1 MPFENPLLAKLFE
14 GILEGQ
20 SVDFRSDLLPQDEV
34 LKAIGLLPI
43 PLSRRQREAVY
54 RAWTH
59 EVSYIQGPP
68 GTGKSHTI
76 TAIMLAALF
85 LKKRVLLVS
94 HKKPA
99 IDVVYE
105 KLGKFLGAGS
115 VIYASN
121 ESAQRQQMRGELQ
134 QWLARGGTLS
144 SHVELEELWRKRAH
158 HRGKVEQL
166 RQEIEQLETQIKN
179 ALEWERD
186 YYDRQERLARNRKAY
201 LGRFGLD
208 DSRSLELSPAA
219 DSARALA
226 VLGQVEGMLGKDIHV
241 SSGVPRQKV
250 LHLRRFF
257 GACVNQFFAIPS
269 RLPPNLAAVNYLR
282 EHLELT
288 EDFQR
293 AGKSLA
299 RVIPDYLSGARK
311 SLYRKREEIR
321 GQQAELVKIQLAAHV
336 VGNLQETSDEVQKF
350 RGMIHH
356 ANATLIGQK
365 MQGIDFVEVIETFP
379 LWVGQMRHLGEFL
392 PFESKLFDLV
402 VVDEASQVNI
412 AEIIPA
418 FFRGARICV
427 VGDDKQLGL
436 NAAGLFSLNR
446 QFEELIWNR
455 HFASSRVPYTQADQ
469 RQLPNYYSMMDAA
482 TQRMSYTQADQRQLL
497 VSKHSIL
504 DFIRS
509 LGDGKVPQTTLDE
522 HFRSYPQLASFT
534 SDTFYHVDGG
544 LRLMKEVPKN
554 FELECFNCIEAGGE
568 RDAETKIVANE
579 VDELLRWL
587 KKFIRARHCEHDPAF
602 RAHGFTNEHPPTM
615 GVISFLTSQRD
626 AIREKV
632 LEEFSPA
639 EIQLCNL
646 LVGTPEDFQGNER
659 DIIFITLGLDGVS
672 RWGRGHYEDHKRFNV
687 ATSRAI
693 HYTMLIYGGI
703 PSNAKL
709 IKSYLTHFGKS
720 WRTKK
725 ESENNEADS
734 QTTVSRYHWNWNR
747 QLHRELCES
756 EFEHRVADCLEEF
769 VRQNG
774 GPNRI
779 KLFNQVHASREIGV
793 SSCGQ
798 KRLDFVLLNGSNGSC
813 VAVEVDGR
821 DHFTEDGR
829 TYSEA
834 HLERVEILRRAG
846 WQIVHVPYYRW
857 WRNGWLSDHNDPQ
870 FQQVVGQLFSELKIN
885 LGLA

>member
-20 SVDFRSDLLPQDEV
+20 PVDFRNDLLAKDEV
-34 LKAIGLLPI
+34 LKGIDLLPI
-43 PLSRRQREAVY
+43 PLSRRQREAVF
-54 RAWTH
+54 RAWMQ

-76 TAIMLAALF
+76 TAIMLVALF

-105 KLGKFLGAGS
+105 MLRRYLGPGS

-134 QWLARGGTLS
+134 QWIGRCGTLQG
-144 SHVELEELWRKRAH
+144 HAELEQLRRKRAH
-158 HRGKVEQL
+158 HRGEVEQL
-166 RQEIEQLETQIKN
+166 RSQVDQLETQIKN

-186 YYDRQERLARNRKAY
+186 YYHRQERLDRNRKAY
-201 LGRFGLD
+201 FEQFGE
-208 DSRSLELSPAA
+208 RKPGEFKLSKEA
-219 DSARALA
+219 DVARALEVLAA
-226 VLGQVEGMLGKDIHV
+226 VEHFLGEDVYAAGGSV
-241 SSGVPRQKV
+241 SRQKA
-250 LHLRRFF
+250 LHLRRYFV
-257 GACVNQFFAIPS
+257 ACVNQFFADAS
-269 RLPPNLAAVNYLR
+269 RLPPNLAAANYLR

-288 EDFQR
+288 DVFQR
-293 AGKSLA
+293 ADEALA
-299 RVIPDYLSGARK
+299 RVIPEFLAQARK
-311 SLYRKREEIR
+311 TLRRYREDLRT
-321 GQQAELVKIQLAAHV
+321 QQSELAKIQLAAHV
-336 VGNLQETSDEVQKF
+336 MGKLQENDDEVQKF
-350 RGMIHH
+350 RSMIHH
-356 ANATLIGQK
+356 ANPTLTAQK
-365 MQGIDFVEVIETFP
+365 MQTIEFPNLIEALP

-392 PFESKLFDLV
+392 PFEPELFDLV

-418 FFRGARICV
+418 FYRGSRICV

-436 NAAGLFSLNR
+436 SAAGLFTLNR

-455 HFASSRVPYTQADQ
+455 HFADSGVLYSQADQ
-469 RQLPNYYSMMDAA
+469 RS
-482 TQRMSYTQADQRQLL
+482 LL

-534 SDTFYHVDGG
+534 SDEFYKVDGG

-554 FELECFNCIEAGGE
+554 LELECFNCVEVQGM
-568 RDAETKIVANE
+568 RDPDTKIVSNE
-579 VDELLRWL
+579 VDELIRWL
-587 KKFIRARHCEHDPAF
+587 TKLIRARHYEHESAL
-602 RAHGFTNEHPPTM
+602 RAHGFTNERPPTL

-626 AIREKV
+626 VIRERVAEK
-632 LEEFSPA
+632 FSPA
-639 EIQLCNL
+639 EMELCHL
-646 LVGTPEDFQGNER
+646 FVGTPEDFQGNER

-672 RWGRGHYEDHKRFNV
+672 RWGRGHYEDRKRFNV

-693 HYTMLIYGGI
+693 HYTFLIFGGI
-703 PSNAKL
+703 PSNARL
-709 IKSYLTHFGKS
+709 IKSYLTHFGRP
-720 WRTKK
+720 WRTQQ
-725 ESENNEADS
+725 EVQATQPEPGA
-734 QTTVSRYHWNWNR
+734 TVHRYRWDWNR
-747 QLHRELCES
+747 PLHRELCES

-769 VRQNG
+769 VEKH
-774 GPNRI
+774 GPKRI
-779 KLFNQVHASREIGV
+779 RLFNQVQASRELGV

-798 KRLDFVLLNGSNGSC
+798 KRLDFVLLNGGNGAC

-829 TYSEA
+829 SYSEA
-834 HLERVEILRRAG
+834 HLERVEVLRRAG
-846 WQIVHVPYYRW
+846 WEIVHVPYYRW
-857 WRNGWLSDHNDPQ
+857 WHNGWLSDRHDAK
-870 FQQVVGQLFSELKIN
+870 FQTVVNQLFAELKIA
-885 LGLA
+885 LGIP

>member
-1 MPFENPLLAKLFE
+1 MPFKNRLLAKLFE

-20 SVDFRSDLLPQDEV
+20 PVDFRNDLLPHDEV
-34 LKAIGLLPI
+34 LKAIDLLPI
-43 PLSRRQREAVY
+43 PLSRRQREAVFY
-54 RAWTH
+54 AWTR

-105 KLGKFLGAGS
+105 MLRRFVGQGS

-121 ESAQRQQMRGELQ
+121 ESAQRQEMRGELQ
-134 QWLARGGTLS
+134 QWLARCGTL
-144 SHVELEELWRKRAH
+144 HGHAELEELRRKRAH

-166 RQEIEQLETQIKN
+166 RAQVDQLESQIKS
-179 ALEWERD
+179 ALDWERD
-186 YYDRQERLARNRKAY
+186 YYHRQERLDRNRRAY
-201 LGRFGLD
+201 FGQFGD
-208 DSRSLELSPAA
+208 RKPGEFNLSTEA
-219 DSARALA
+219 DVARALN
-226 VLGQVEGMLGKDIHV
+226 VLTDVECLLGQDIHASGGGV
-241 SSGVPRQKV
+241 SRQKA
-250 LHLRRFF
+250 LHLRLFF
-257 GACVNQFFAIPS
+257 AACVKQCFADAS
-269 RLPPNLAAVNYLR
+269 RLPPNLAAANYLR

-293 AGKSLA
+293 ASESLA
-299 RVIPDYLSGARK
+299 RVIPDYLAQARK
-311 SLYRKREEIR
+311 TLRRNREDLR
-321 GQQAELVKIQLAAHV
+321 TQQTELAKIQLATHV
-336 VGNLQETSDEVQKF
+336 VGKLQENGDEVQKF

-356 ANATLIGQK
+356 ANPTLTVQK
-365 MQGIDFVEVIETFP
+365 MQGIDFPELIETFP

-392 PFESKLFDLV
+392 PFESELFDLV

-418 FFRGARICV
+418 FYRGSRICV

-436 NAAGLFSLNR
+436 NAAGLFTLNR

-455 HFASSRVPYTQADQ
+455 HFADSGVRYAQADL
-469 RQLPNYYSMMDAA
+469 RS
-482 TQRMSYTQADQRQLL
+482 LL

-534 SDTFYHVDGG
+534 SDTFYKVDGG

-554 FELECFNCIEAGGE
+554 LELECFNCVEVGGT
-568 RDAETKIVANE
+568 RDAETKIVSNE
-579 VDELLRWL
+579 VDELIRWL
-587 KKFIRARHCEHDPAF
+587 TKLIRARHYEHDPAL
-602 RAHGFTNEHPPTM
+602 RAHGFTNERPPTL

-626 AIREKV
+626 IIRERV
-632 LEEFSPA
+632 VEEFSPA
-639 EIQLCNL
+639 EMQVCHLF
-646 LVGTPEDFQGNER
+646 VGTPEDFQGNER
-659 DIIFITLGLDGVS
+659 DIIFITLGLDGES
-672 RWGRGHYEDHKRFNV
+672 RWGRGHYEDRKRFNV
-687 ATSRAI
+687 ATSRAV
-693 HYTMLIYGGI
+693 HYTFLIYGGI
-703 PSNAKL
+703 PSNARL

-720 WRTKK
+720 WRTRQ
-725 ESENNEADS
+725 ETEAGEAEPK
-734 QTTVSRYHWNWNR
+734 TTVHRYRWDWNR
-747 QLHRELCES
+747 KLHRELCES

-769 VRQNG
+769 VEKHG
-774 GPNRI
+774 GLKRI
-779 KLFNQVHASREIGV
+779 RLFNQVQASRELGV

-798 KRLDFVLLNGSNGSC
+798 KRLDFVLLNGCNGAC

-829 TYSEA
+829 SYSEA

-846 WQIVHVPYYRW
+846 WEIVHVPYYRW
-857 WRNGWLSDHNDPQ
+857 WHNGWLSDRHDPQ
-870 FQQVVGQLFSELKIN
+870 FEVVVNQFFAELRN
-885 LGLA
+885 ALGVV

>member
-20 SVDFRSDLLPQDEV
+20 HVDFRNDLLPRDEV
-34 LKAIGLLPI
+34 LKAIDLLPI
-43 PLSRRQREAVY
+43 PLSRRQREAVF

-105 KLGKFLGAGS
+105 KLGQFLGAGS
-115 VIYASN
+115 AIYASN

-134 QWLARGGTLS
+134 QWLGRCGTLQGRA
-144 SHVELEELWRKRAH
+144 ELEELRRKRAH

-166 RQEIEQLETQIKN
+166 RAEVEQLETQIKN
-179 ALEWERD
+179 ALDWERD
-186 YYDRQERLARNRKAY
+186 YFQRQERLDRNRKAY
-201 LGRFGLD
+201 LGRFVTA
-208 DSRSLELSPAA
+208 DSRSLNLSPVA
-219 DSARALA
+219 DPVRALT
-226 VLGQVEGMLGKDIHV
+226 VLDQVQRLLGEDLHASGGGV
-241 SSGVPRQKV
+241 SRQKV

-257 GACVNQFFAIPS
+257 GACVSQFFAEPS
-269 RLPPNLAAVNYLR
+269 QLLPNLTAVNYLR

-288 EDFQR
+288 DDFQR
-293 AGKSLA
+293 ASESLV
-299 RVIPDYLSGARK
+299 RVIPDYLAQARK
-311 SLYRKREEIR
+311 TLHRKREDMR
-321 GQQAELVKIQLAAHV
+321 KQQSELAKAQLTAHV
-336 VGNLQETSDEVQKF
+336 VGKLQETGDEVQKF

-356 ANATLIGQK
+356 ANPTLIGQK
-365 MQGIDFVEVIETFP
+365 MQGINFAEVIETFP

-392 PFESKLFDLV
+392 PFEPELFDLV

-418 FFRGARICV
+418 FYRGSRICV

-436 NAAGLFSLNR
+436 NAAGLFTLNR

-455 HFASSRVPYTQADQ
+455 HFADSGVLYSQADQ
-469 RQLPNYYSMMDAA
+469 RL
-482 TQRMSYTQADQRQLL
+482 LL

-504 DFIRS
+504 DFICS
-509 LGDGKVPQTTLDE
+509 LEDGKVPKTTLDE

-534 SDTFYHVDGG
+534 SDTFYKVDGG

-554 FELECFNCIEAGGE
+554 LELECFNCIEVGGA
-568 RDAETKIVANE
+568 RDTETKVVLNE

-587 KKFIRARHCEHDPAF
+587 TKLIRARLYEHDPVF
-602 RAHGFTNEHPPTM
+602 RAHGFTNERPPTL

-626 AIREKV
+626 AIRERV
-632 LEEFSPA
+632 VEEFSPA
-639 EIQLCNL
+639 EMQLCHL

-672 RWGRGHYEDHKRFNV
+672 KWGRGHYEDRKRFNV

-693 HYTMLIYGGI
+693 HYTLLIYGGI
-703 PSNAKL
+703 PPNARL

-720 WRTKK
+720 WRTRQ
-725 ESENNEADS
+725 ESETGGTEN
-734 QTTVSRYHWNWNR
+734 QTTVHRYRWDWNR
-747 QLHRELCES
+747 KLHRELCES

-769 VRQNG
+769 VEQHG
-774 GPNRI
+774 GARRI
-779 KLFNQVHASREIGV
+779 KLFNQVQASRELGV
-793 SSCGQ
+793 ASCGQ
-798 KRLDFVLLNGSNGSC
+798 KRLDFVMLNGSNGTC

-829 TYSEA
+829 SYSEA
-834 HLERVEILRRAG
+834 HLERVEVLRRAG
-846 WQIVHVPYYRW
+846 WEIVHVPYYRW
-857 WRNGWLSDHNDPQ
+857 WRNGWLSDRNDPQ
-870 FQQVVGQLFSELKIN
+870 FKQTVKHLFTELQAA
-885 LGLA
+885 LGVS

>member
-20 SVDFRSDLLPQDEV
+20 PVDFRNDLLPRDEV
-34 LKAIGLLPI
+34 LKAIDLLPI
-43 PLSRRQREAVY
+43 PLSRRQREAVF
-54 RAWTH
+54 RAWTY

-105 KLGKFLGAGS
+105 KLGQFLGAGS
-115 VIYASN
+115 AIYASN

-134 QWLARGGTLS
+134 QWLSRCGTLQGRA
-144 SHVELEELWRKRAH
+144 ELEELRRKRAH

-166 RQEIEQLETQIKN
+166 RQEVEQLETQIKN

-186 YYDRQERLARNRKAY
+186 YYHRQERLDHNRKAY
-201 LGRFGLD
+201 LGRFGD
-208 DSRSLELSPAA
+208 GDSQSLELSPAA
-219 DSARALA
+219 NPVKALA
-226 VLGQVEGMLGKDIHV
+226 VLRQAEKMLGEDIQTSGGNV
-241 SSGVPRQKV
+241 SRQKA

-257 GACVNQFFAIPS
+257 GACVNQFFAEPS

-293 AGKSLA
+293 ASESLA
-299 RVIPDYLSGARK
+299 RVIPDYLSQARK
-311 SLYRKREEIR
+311 TLHRKRDEMR
-321 GQQAELVKIQLAAHV
+321 KQQGELAKAQLAAHV
-336 VGNLQETSDEVQKF
+336 VGNLQETSDELQKF
-350 RGMIHH
+350 RSMIHH

-365 MQGIDFVEVIETFP
+365 MQGINFAEVIETLP

-436 NAAGLFSLNR
+436 NAAGLFTLNR

-455 HFASSRVPYTQADQ
+455 HFADSGVLYSQADQ
-469 RQLPNYYSMMDAA
+469 RL
-482 TQRMSYTQADQRQLL
+482 LL

-534 SDTFYHVDGG
+534 SDTFYQVDGG

-554 FELECFNCIEAGGE
+554 LELECFNCIEVGGA
-568 RDAETKIVANE
+568 RDAETKIVTNE
-579 VDELLRWL
+579 IDELLRWL
-587 KKFIRARHCEHDPAF
+587 TKLIRARHYEQDPAL
-602 RAHGFTNEHPPTM
+602 RAHGFTNERPPTL

-626 AIREKV
+626 VIRERV
-632 LEEFSPA
+632 VEEFSPA
-639 EIQLCNL
+639 EMQLCHL

-659 DIIFITLGLDGVS
+659 DIIFVTLGLDGVS
-672 RWGRGHYEDHKRFNV
+672 RWGRGHYEDRKRFNV

-693 HYTMLIYGGI
+693 HYTLLIYGGI
-703 PSNAKL
+703 PSNARL

-720 WRTKK
+720 WRARQ
-725 ESENNEADS
+725 EGENNEADG
-734 QTTVSRYHWNWNR
+734 QTTVHRYRWDWNR
-747 QLHRELCES
+747 KLHRELCES

-769 VRQNG
+769 VGQHG
-774 GPNRI
+774 GAHRI
-779 KLFNQVHASREIGV
+779 KLFNQVQASREIGV
-793 SSCGQ
+793 ASCGQ
-798 KRLDFVLLNGSNGSC
+798 KRLDFVLLNGGNGSC

-821 DHFTEDGR
+821 DHFTQDGR
-829 TYSEA
+829 TYSEE

-857 WRNGWLSDHNDPQ
+857 WRNGWLSDRNDPH
-870 FQQVVGQLFSELKIN
+870 FQKVVAQLFAELRAC

>member
-20 SVDFRSDLLPQDEV
+20 PVDFRNDLLPRDEV
-34 LKAIGLLPI
+34 LKAIDLLPI
-43 PLSRRQREAVY
+43 PLSRRQREAVF

-59 EVSYIQGPP
+59 EVTYIQGPP

-105 KLGKFLGAGS
+105 KLGQFLGAGS
-115 VIYASN
+115 AIYASN

-134 QWLARGGTLS
+134 QWLSRCGTLQDRA
-144 SHVELEELWRKRAH
+144 ELEELRRKRAH

-166 RQEIEQLETQIKN
+166 RQEVEQLETQIKN

-186 YYDRQERLARNRKAY
+186 YYHRQERLDHNRKAY
-201 LGRFGLD
+201 LGRFGD
-208 DSRSLELSPAA
+208 GDSRSLELSPAA
-219 DSARALA
+219 NPVKALA
-226 VLGQVEGMLGKDIHV
+226 VLRQAEKMLGEDIQTSGGNV
-241 SSGVPRQKV
+241 SRQKA

-257 GACVNQFFAIPS
+257 GACVNQFFAEPS

-293 AGKSLA
+293 ASESLA
-299 RVIPDYLSGARK
+299 RVIPDYLSQARK
-311 SLYRKREEIR
+311 TLHRKRDEMR
-321 GQQAELVKIQLAAHV
+321 KQQGELAKAQHAAHV
-336 VGNLQETSDEVQKF
+336 VGNLQETSDELQKF
-350 RGMIHH
+350 RSMIHH

-365 MQGIDFVEVIETFP
+365 MQGINFAEVIETLP

-436 NAAGLFSLNR
+436 NAAGLFTLNR

-455 HFASSRVPYTQADQ
+455 HFADSGVLYSQADQ
-469 RQLPNYYSMMDAA
+469 RL
-482 TQRMSYTQADQRQLL
+482 LL

-534 SDTFYHVDGG
+534 SDTFYQVDGG

-554 FELECFNCIEAGGE
+554 LELECFNCIEVGGA
-568 RDAETKIVANE
+568 RDAETKIVTNE
-579 VDELLRWL
+579 IDELLRWL
-587 KKFIRARHCEHDPAF
+587 TKLIRARHYEQDPAL
-602 RAHGFTNEHPPTM
+602 RAHGFTNERPPTL

-626 AIREKV
+626 VIRERV
-632 LEEFSPA
+632 AEEFAPA
-639 EIQLCNL
+639 EMQLCHL

-659 DIIFITLGLDGVS
+659 DIIFVTLGLDGVS
-672 RWGRGHYEDHKRFNV
+672 RWGRGHYEDRKRFNV

-693 HYTMLIYGGI
+693 HYTLLIYGGI
-703 PSNAKL
+703 PSNARL

-720 WRTKK
+720 WRTKQAG
-725 ESENNEADS
+725 ENSEAAD
-734 QTTVSRYHWNWNR
+734 QATVHRYRWDWNR
-747 QLHRELCES
+747 KLHRELCES
-756 EFEHRVADCLEEF
+756 EFEHRVADCLEDF
-769 VRQNG
+769 VRQHG
-774 GPNRI
+774 GENRI
-779 KLFNQVHASREIGV
+779 KLFNQVQASRELGV

-798 KRLDFVLLNGSNGSC
+798 KRLDFVLLNGGNGSC

-821 DHFTEDGR
+821 HHFTDGGR

-857 WRNGWLSDHNDPQ
+857 WRNGWLGDRNDPH
-870 FQQVVGQLFSELKIN
+870 FKQVVGQLFDELRAC
-885 LGLA
+885 LSLA